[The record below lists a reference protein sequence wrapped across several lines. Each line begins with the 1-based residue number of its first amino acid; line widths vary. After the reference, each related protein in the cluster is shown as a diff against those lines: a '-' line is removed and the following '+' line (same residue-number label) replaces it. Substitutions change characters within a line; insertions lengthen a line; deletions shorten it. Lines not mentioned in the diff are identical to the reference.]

1 MESSRDDFVDSV
13 QKASVEKIRETYGQQ
28 VFSKWQTPRFLG
40 RMSDVSCIG
49 KITGKC
55 GDTIEIYLRKKN
67 DHIQDASFLT
77 DGCACAVACGSVV
90 IELAIGKDIDEV
102 ASIGGDTDLEALGG
116 CRKRKA
122 TAPFSLLKL

>member
-55 GDTIEIYLRKKN
+55 GDTIEIYLRKKKTTTFKM
-67 DHIQDASFLT
+67 QVS
-77 DGCACAVACGSVV
+77 SQ
-90 IELAIGKDIDEV
+90 
-102 ASIGGDTDLEALGG
+102 
-116 CRKRKA
+116 
-122 TAPFSLLKL
+122 TAAHVLLLMVQWLLSWPLVRT